1 MTNFIDRLCR
11 ILQKFHIADNG
22 NVLMVFSLAIV
33 PIMAV
38 VGAAVDYSRAN
49 SDKAAMQS
57 AADATAL
64 AISKTVSTLTTQQIN
79 QQTTSYFNSVFNR
92 TDVSNIVLTPTYTT
106 SNGTQLVLTAT
117 GTVDTTFMKIMGLSA
132 LNLNVTSTIKWGN
145 SRLRVALVLDN
156 TGSMAQSSK
165 MTALKTAA
173 KNLLTQLQNAATQNG
188 DVYVSIVPFA
198 KDVN

>member
-117 GTVDTTFMKIMGLSA
+117 GTVDTTFMKIMGLST

-156 TGSMAQSSK
+156 TGSRS
-165 MTALKTAA
+165 TR
-173 KNLLTQLQNAATQNG
+173 
-188 DVYVSIVPFA
+188 
-198 KDVN
+198 